1 MFSSKSLILFGL
13 KFRCLNHLGLVFCM
27 VIENVLILFYFFHVA
42 VQFLSTI

>member
-13 KFRCLNHLGLVFCM
+13 KFRCLNHLSLVFCM
-27 VIENVLILFYFFHVA
+27 VFESVLILFFLNVA